1 MNYDR
6 AEILSHLKTELKQ
19 LQDTFRYQDLTSE
32 QISIGK
38 NYEKLLVDGIKH
50 FSKPEPKSRITSFFI
65 ESDDNIMSKINKAQ
79 SELLR
84 LMPAQ
89 LMKKKKKTK
98 KKKTKKKNKKKT
110 KKRKNK
116 TKRIIRK

>member
-1 MNYDR
+1 MDRDR
-6 AEILSHLKTELKQ
+6 AEILSDLKTELKQ
-19 LQDTFRYQDLTSE
+19 LQDTFRYQNLTSK
-32 QISIGK
+32 QISIGE
-38 NYEKLLVDGIKH
+38 NYEKLLIDGIKH
-50 FSKPEPKSRITSFFI
+50 FSKPESKSRITSFFI
-65 ESDDNIMSKINKAQ
+65 ESDDNIMSKIKKAQ

-84 LMPAQ
+84 LMSAQ
-89 LMKKKKKTK
+89 LMKKKKK